1 MEEKCNFCCSM
12 NSLWLCFLIIITGCQ
27 RHALTLRSVVCMALI
42 TPRIYD
48 ENTWRPGAPGQPL
61 QDDGGAVRSPRPE
74 LPPSEATSK
83 PGGIADIFSFF
94 MMSRTATKII
104 AIVIVKITKLT
115 IYNMFFFSSRK
126 KLEK

>member
-1 MEEKCNFCCSM
+1 
-12 NSLWLCFLIIITGCQ
+12 
-27 RHALTLRSVVCMALI
+27 MALI

-83 PGGIADIFSFF
+83 PGGIADIFFF
-94 MMSRTATKII
+94 IYDVTNYDENNS
-104 AIVIVKITKLT
+104 KL
-115 IYNMFFFSSRK
+115 R
-126 KLEK
+126 